1 MHICRRRK
9 DKQAMRIQPEFI
21 LGLILGALLGAVL
34 AILFAPM
41 EGSQMRQQLLDQGI
55 ELRNRGG
62 EAIDQVSQQ
71 VQQRSQEALAAATR
85 PFADTKRGLARLW
98 PW

>member
-1 MHICRRRK
+1 
-9 DKQAMRIQPEFI
+9 MRIQSEFI
-21 LGLILGALLGAVL
+21 LGLVLGAILGAVI

-41 EGSQMRQQLLDQGI
+41 EGAQTRQQLLEQGI

-71 VQQRSQEALAAATR
+71 VQQRSQAALAAATK
-85 PFADTKRGLARLW
+85 PFADSKRGLARLW